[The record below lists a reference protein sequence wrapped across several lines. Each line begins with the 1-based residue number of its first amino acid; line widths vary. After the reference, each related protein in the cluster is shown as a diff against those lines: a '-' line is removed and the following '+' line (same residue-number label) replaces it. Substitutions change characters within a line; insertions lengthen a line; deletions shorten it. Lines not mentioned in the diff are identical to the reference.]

1 MAPSWL
7 SAAVGTIYQQAACP
21 PEMRGR
27 VSAVLRWVSWGT
39 LPLGGLIAGALGGAI
54 GVHLTLWVAVT
65 GAACPDCGCT
75 CHRWGACVI
84 SRPAGLQP
92 A

>member
-1 MAPSWL
+1 
-7 SAAVGTIYQQAACP
+7 
-21 PEMRGR
+21 MRGR

-75 CHRWGACVI
+75 CHR
-84 SRPAGLQP
+84 
-92 A
+92 